1 MPKTVYQLLVEK
13 EIDFSRRDLRSIA
26 NWINSRWLKK
36 HEENPGKIV
45 QQEGERTFEVFAYPD
60 EWISDMER
68 VVTWFFKNKKK
79 RAEEHVKRIEE
90 DQNKKSSGKDGA
102 PKPKTA
108 GFESRKTRKP
118 RAEERPREKSN
129 YARPAARRSESDVVD
144 IPRNNSQKEPEST
157 GNSDK
162 PKKKRK
168 RIAKTVFTI
177 EHPK

>member
-36 HEENPGKIV
+36 HEENPDKIV

-79 RAEEHVKRIEE
+79 RAEEHLKRIEE
-90 DQNKKSSGKDGA
+90 DQNKKSDKKETAAKARTNKTDSRTPKKPRVERDRVKPDYRRPASGKPEAAYGQTSQSENQKD
-102 PKPKTA
+102 
-108 GFESRKTRKP
+108 S
-118 RAEERPREKSN
+118 KS
-129 YARPAARRSESDVVD
+129 SE
-144 IPRNNSQKEPEST
+144 T
-157 GNSDK
+157 SDK

-168 RIAKTVFTI
+168 RIAKTVFKI